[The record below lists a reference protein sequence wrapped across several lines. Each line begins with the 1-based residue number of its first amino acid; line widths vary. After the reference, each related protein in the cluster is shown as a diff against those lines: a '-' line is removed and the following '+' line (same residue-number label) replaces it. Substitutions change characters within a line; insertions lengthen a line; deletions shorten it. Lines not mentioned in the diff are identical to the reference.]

1 MRQFCFRAITFT
13 CLGAAFASAPHL
25 TTPAAAQAPQVQ
37 TPQLQTPEV
46 QTPKAQTPDGKA
58 ASPTANAGAAAQPDT
73 TPDAALSRLFSS
85 LKKERDPQ
93 KARVIANEIVGQWTD
108 SGSATINLLL
118 TWSEE
123 AAEEKRKAAAYDFLD
138 QAILLEPDF
147 AQAWYRRALVHYADG
162 DTRKA
167 MADLNSTLQKEPRF
181 FPALASLANILE
193 SNERDA
199 LALKVWEQYLALYP
213 ADKDAQ
219 KEASDLTEKLAGT
232 RS

>member
-1 MRQFCFRAITFT
+1 MRQFCFRAITFA

-37 TPQLQTPEV
+37 TPQV
-46 QTPKAQTPDGKA
+46 QTPKAQTPDVDA
-58 ASPTANAGAAAQPDT
+58 TAPTANAGTAAQPET
-73 TPDAALSRLFSS
+73 SPDAGLSRLFSS

-123 AAEEKRKAAAYDFLD
+123 ATEEKRKAAAYDFLD

>member
-1 MRQFCFRAITFT
+1 MRQFCFRAITLV
-13 CLGAAFASAPHL
+13 CLGAAFASSPHL

-37 TPQLQTPEV
+37 TPQV
-46 QTPKAQTPDGKA
+46 QTPDGNT
-58 ASPTANAGAAAQPDT
+58 ASPTAKTGTAAQPDVA
-73 TPDAALSRLFSS
+73 PDAALSRLFSS

>member
-1 MRQFCFRAITFT
+1 MRQFRFQT
-13 CLGAAFASAPHL
+13 CLAVALGFLTFSPLPSGHVTAALAAEPASSAP
-25 TTPAAAQAPQVQ
+25 TEQTAVAPEAA
-37 TPQLQTPEV
+37 
-46 QTPKAQTPDGKA
+46 PKTSID
-58 ASPTANAGAAAQPDT
+58 N
-73 TPDAALSRLFSS
+73 LFSS
-85 LKKERDPQ
+85 LKKERDAQ
-93 KARVIANEIVGQWTD
+93 KARVIANEIVSEWTD
-108 SGSATINLLL
+108 SGSATINLMM

-123 AAEEKRKAAAYDFLD
+123 AAEKKRKAAAYDFLD
-138 QAILLEPDF
+138 QAIYLDPDF
-147 AQAWYRRALVHYADG
+147 AQAWYRRALVHYSDG

-167 MADLNSTLQKEPRF
+167 MSDLNSTLEKEPRY

-193 SNERDA
+193 SNERNE

>member
-1 MRQFCFRAITFT
+1 MRQFCFRAITFA

-37 TPQLQTPEV
+37 TPKLQTPQV
-46 QTPKAQTPDGKA
+46 QTPDGNA
-58 ASPTANAGAAAQPDT
+58 ASPTANAGAAGQTET

>member
-1 MRQFCFRAITFT
+1 MRQFCFRAITFA

-37 TPQLQTPEV
+37 QPQLQTPQV
-46 QTPKAQTPDGKA
+46 QTPDVDA
-58 ASPTANAGAAAQPDT
+58 ASPTANAGTAAQPET
-73 TPDAALSRLFSS
+73 SPDAALSRLFSS

-199 LALKVWEQYLALYP
+199 LALKVWEQYLAIYP